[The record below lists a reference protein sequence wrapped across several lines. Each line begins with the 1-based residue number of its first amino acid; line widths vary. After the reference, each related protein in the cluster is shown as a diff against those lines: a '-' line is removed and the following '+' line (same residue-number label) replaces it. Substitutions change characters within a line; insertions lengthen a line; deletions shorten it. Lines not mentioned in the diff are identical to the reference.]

1 MKLKRNILLLIVAFI
16 VIILFFILL
25 DLFGIRKIIPLT
37 INYDWLSFTGALLG
51 SMIGGL
57 ITYLGVFLTLKYQEN
72 ADSEKNRLSII
83 PILEYKLSYDKAD
96 FDNSQ
101 GQLAGEVISHIN
113 IENAK
118 YDDKKSFE
126 WHFDLKVSN
135 IGLGHAQITNV
146 KFIIGDNQKNFIQ
159 EENLGYS
166 YKLVKM
172 NDTQDLRFLFYAPKS
187 RFKYNH
193 INGKEFIYTIDI
205 INYYQDLL
213 GNKYQQKVY
222 CCITQSTLKIDK
234 KIVNKCPTADL
245 FYYDNFS
252 KIDNKK

>member
-16 VIILFFILL
+16 VIVLFFVLL
-25 DLFGIRKIIPLT
+25 DLFDIRKIIPLT
-37 INYDWLSFTGALLG
+37 TSYDWLGFMGAFLG

-57 ITYLGVFLTLKYQEN
+57 ITYLGVYLTLKYQEN
-72 ADSEKNRLSII
+72 ADNEKNRLSII
-83 PILEYKLSYDKAD
+83 PILEYKLSYDKSD

-118 YDDKKSFE
+118 CDDKKSLE

-193 INGKEFIYTIDI
+193 ISGKEFIYTIDI
-205 INYYQDLL
+205 IIYYQDLL

-234 KIVNKCPTADL
+234 KIVNKWCTADL
-245 FYYDNFS
+245 FYYDNFL
-252 KIDNKK
+252 KIDN